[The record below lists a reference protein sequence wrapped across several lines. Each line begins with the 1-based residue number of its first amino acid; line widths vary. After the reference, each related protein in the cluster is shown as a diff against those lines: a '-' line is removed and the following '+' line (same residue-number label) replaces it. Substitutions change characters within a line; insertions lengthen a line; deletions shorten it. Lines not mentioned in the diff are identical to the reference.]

1 MEPTEPLIQKG
12 GGVPSIVIEKAVAA
26 TWAHHTSD
34 QTSLHLKS
42 IYTTHGLFSW
52 VMDSHTRQLFLKT
65 EKHRHA
71 SDVHPI
77 LSE

>member
-12 GGVPSIVIEKAVAA
+12 EGVRSTVIEKAVAA
-26 TWAHHTSD
+26 TWACHTSD
-34 QTSLHLKS
+34 KTPLHIES
-42 IYTTHGLFSW
+42 MHNTHGLFSW

-71 SDVHPI
+71 SDVHPL